1 MNTSTLVLVIIL
13 PAALL
18 LMAALIYA
26 VTFARQRS
34 VQYRIP
40 PSRRPGPTD
49 EALEGPLL
57 ERFQLWGFVLTLFLA
72 IFLPFAYLHEPSRE
86 REASAKQL
94 QISRENGK
102 AIFEQFCAR
111 CHGLNA
117 TGGVVKR
124 YVFPNQ
130 PGSKPQDYPAPDLTK
145 IWERHQGE
153 SVAQVAW
160 NTIQH
165 GRPPTPMPT
174 WGVRYGGPMNDDQVT
189 NLVNWLLSIQS
200 DGKQRNPLKFAGLG
214 SILEPV
220 TGVPAS

>member
-1 MNTSTLVLVIIL
+1 MELKVIV
-13 PAALL
+13 LL
-18 LMAALIYA
+18 LVAASAVVLLSVLFYA
-26 VTFARQRS
+26 VFFARQKAAP
-34 VQYRIP
+34 VKIP
-40 PSRRPGPTD
+40 PSRRPGPDD

-94 QISRENGK
+94 QISRDNGK

-130 PGSKPQDYPAPDLTK
+130 PGSA
-145 IWERHQGE
+145 
-153 SVAQVAW
+153 
-160 NTIQH
+160 
-165 GRPPTPMPT
+165 
-174 WGVRYGGPMNDDQVT
+174 
-189 NLVNWLLSIQS
+189 
-200 DGKQRNPLKFAGLG
+200 
-214 SILEPV
+214 
-220 TGVPAS
+220 